1 MRVSQLNTLEELRI
15 KFARKLSI
23 NISENQTKK
32 IEQLI
37 EQLQDFSKEESPN
50 GCPVEINYHTKEFN
64 FPICFNFPAGHK
76 KNNRPIILGKV
87 SSLDINSKVNS
98 GSNF

>member
-1 MRVSQLNTLEELRI
+1 MRVTQLNTLEELRI

-37 EQLQDFSKEESPN
+37 EQLQDFL
-50 GCPVEINYHTKEFN
+50 
-64 FPICFNFPAGHK
+64 K
-76 KNNRPIILGKV
+76 KKV
-87 SSLDINSKVNS
+87 LMDAP
-98 GSNF
+98 